1 MASDLLSTIR
11 DEIDA
16 RLRELQPLL
25 AEYERLLVAAQALDH
40 GTGTGLPTA
49 ADGAL
54 SDAGRAARRGRK
66 PAARKASLTPRRGRT
81 GRAAP
86 SRRSA
91 TEETILAVLE
101 HGSHTVGELVVVT
114 AMSATKI
121 NGGLRRLASQ
131 GAVAKTERE
140 GKIAWALSG
149 SETG

>member
-40 GTGTGLPTA
+40 GTGTESPAA

-66 PAARKASLTPRRGRT
+66 PAARKASLTPRRGRR
-81 GRAAP
+81 GSAAP

-91 TEETILAVLE
+91 TEETIIAVLG

-114 AMSATKI
+114 AMSAAKI
-121 NGGLRRLASQ
+121 NGSLRRLTSQ

-140 GKIAWALSG
+140 GKIAWALPG
-149 SETG
+149 ATG

>member
-25 AEYERLLVAAQALDH
+25 AEYERLLVAAQVLDH
-40 GTGTGLPTA
+40 GTGTELPA
-49 ADGAL
+49 AAGGAL

-66 PAARKASLTPRRGRT
+66 PAASKASLTPRRGRT

-114 AMSATKI
+114 AMSAAKI
-121 NGGLRRLASQ
+121 NGSLRRLASQ

-149 SETG
+149 ATG

>member
-54 SDAGRAARRGRK
+54 SDARRAARRGRK
-66 PAARKASLTPRRGRT
+66 PSARKASLTPRRGRT
-81 GRAAP
+81 GRAAAP

-91 TEETILAVLE
+91 TEETIIAVLE

-114 AMSATKI
+114 AMSAAKI
-121 NGGLRRLASQ
+121 NGSLRRLASQ

-149 SETG
+149 ATG

>member
-40 GTGTGLPTA
+40 GTGTELPA
-49 ADGAL
+49 AADDGAL

-121 NGGLRRLASQ
+121 NGSLRRLASQ
-131 GAVAKTERE
+131 GVVAKAERE

-149 SETG
+149 ATG